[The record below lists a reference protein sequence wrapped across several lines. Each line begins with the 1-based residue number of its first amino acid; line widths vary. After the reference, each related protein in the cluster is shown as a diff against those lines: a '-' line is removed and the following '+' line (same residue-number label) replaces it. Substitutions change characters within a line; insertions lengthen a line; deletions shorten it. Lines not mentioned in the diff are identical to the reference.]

1 MAKPH
6 ILIVEDDPD
15 NTALVRLLLERRGY
29 SVASAHNGEQ
39 GLKVLRARRPDLIV
53 LDLDMP
59 VMDGWGMLSRMQVE
73 RATAGIP
80 IIVVTAHLLPD
91 ERESVS
97 QAGGSGYVL
106 KPFRAEDLLGE
117 IERVLNAS

>member
-6 ILIVEDDPD
+6 ILIVEDDLD